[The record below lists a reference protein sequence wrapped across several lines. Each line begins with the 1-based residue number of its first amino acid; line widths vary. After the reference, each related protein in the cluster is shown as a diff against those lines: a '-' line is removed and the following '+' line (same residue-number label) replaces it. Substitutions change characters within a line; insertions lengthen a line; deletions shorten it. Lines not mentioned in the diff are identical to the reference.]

1 MIEWL
6 FTTKN
11 GKVMLV
17 VLGIAIP
24 MFSLMMFR
32 EFFALI
38 AVSFALTMIMIPI
51 VDNFENRG
59 IKRPLAISLTF
70 VVIILIA
77 LIVVGSS
84 YKIALEQ
91 FVQMEKSFGV
101 DRPAI
106 GDSVYVQLH
115 SRKIFEGVLQKQD
128 TTATIIE
135 YGSGELLSWSVYD
148 VHIIVKIGDSVFIK
162 NKNENIEKGFLQSGF
177 HFTTSGEN
185 RIFSSNDEIV
195 SRYNLFNEKLLAFE
209 LKLKQKLSF
218 LNESDISSLIDS
230 FLFFLLDK
238 IMRALRNFKTLIGSL
253 VIVPMVT
260 FFFLRDYHKMMK
272 FLIRS
277 VPNTYFEM
285 SLNLHRRLEV
295 LIGQYIR
302 GLIIEF
308 IIVAVLSMGLY
319 HYVLGLNF
327 AFVLGIFVG
336 MFNIIPLV
344 GAALG
349 VLPALLISITQK
361 GNLYDVFPILLI
373 NALVLYI
380 DIRYIKKKLYKE
392 IINIH
397 PLFVL
402 ILILLGVA
410 VMGVTG
416 VILVVPIYIT
426 LAMTAR
432 ETSWGLTNYQITSI

>member
-59 IKRPLAISLTF
+59 MKRPLAISLTF
-70 VVIILIA
+70 IVIILITGA
-77 LIVVGSS
+77 IVFFS
-84 YKIALEQ
+84 YKISVEQ
-91 FVQMEKSFGV
+91 FEKMGKSFGV

-115 SRKIFEGVLQKQD
+115 SKKIFEGVLQKQD
-128 TTATIIE
+128 TTTSIIE
-135 YGSGELLSWSVYD
+135 YGNRELLSWSVFD
-148 VHIIVKIGDSVFIK
+148 VQIIVKVGDSILVK
-162 NKNENIEKGFLQSGF
+162 NGNGIIEKGILRSGF
-177 HFTTSGEN
+177 RFTSNETRREL
-185 RIFSSNDEIV
+185 SSNDEIV
-195 SRYNLFNEKLLAFE
+195 SRHNLFKEKLIVFE
-209 LKLKQKLSF
+209 QQLKQKLSF
-218 LNESDISSLIDS
+218 LNESDISSLVDS

-238 IMRALRNFKTLIGSL
+238 ILGALNNFKTLIGSIA
-253 VIVPMVT
+253 IVPMVT
-260 FFFLRDYHKMMK
+260 FFFLRDYHKMIK
-272 FLIRS
+272 FLIHS
-277 VPNTYFEM
+277 VPNKYFEM

-302 GLIIEF
+302 GLVIEF
-308 IIVAVLSMGLY
+308 FLVALLSMGLY
-319 HYVLGLNF
+319 HLLGLNF

-344 GAALG
+344 GAVLG
-349 VLPALLISITQK
+349 VLPALVISVTQK
-361 GNLYDVFPILLI
+361 GNLQFIIPTIFFI
-373 NALVLYI
+373 NAFVLYV
-380 DIRYIKKKLYKE
+380 DMRYIKKKLYEE
-392 IINIH
+392 IIDIH
-397 PLFVL
+397 PLLVL
-402 ILILLGVA
+402 LLILLAGA
-410 VMGVTG
+410 IMGVTG
-416 VILVVPIYIT
+416 IILVVPIYIT
-426 LAMTAR
+426 LALTAR
-432 ETSWGLTNYQITSI
+432 ETSWGLTSYQITSV